1 MIKTLVT
8 VFSLASG
15 VLLAASP
22 AKSEAPALFKQYCFT
37 CHGKAATAGINLD
50 KLTAAG
56 SVGEQ
61 FQQWLKIAHVLETRT
76 MPPPKMPQPEE
87 SRRREAAAWIRARLA
102 DYANAHSGDPGRVTA
117 RRLTSGEYAY
127 TILDLTGLDL
137 RTELNFAGDSAGGE
151 GFTNF
156 GDVQFMQEADLERHL
171 EAAKLVANHAVIG
184 AGPISFYSDPGKM
197 GKELSAIH
205 RIQEI
210 YRQNGFRAASA
221 EGGRPYGM
229 ERYANAFYAAWRFRH
244 RVALGEPR
252 LTLEAAAAAEGL
264 SARFIQHIWS
274 VLDHPHPAYPT
285 SVVVEAW
292 RKLPEPEGGL
302 TPAFEK
308 TVRAGCNGARKSL
321 LEWTRW
327 LFAAGALAAGGQGD
341 ERALVL
347 TEASLKATPGF
358 KFRTFFRGRTKGAEN
373 GHARIYL
380 SALSANPDA
389 KDKPLLVW
397 KNAKV
402 RFLKADRSGGP
413 STSLA
418 SHLDD
423 ASREKLKLGQ
433 APGGLVIG
441 PEDFVTSGESTIFFD
456 VKTPP
461 EATGAAVELE
471 AELPP
476 GLAGDTVLRVTV
488 ADRADLSSGRPPA
501 MAIMA
506 NPDSAGYR
514 QWKHNVLAFAA
525 NLPQTSHGEPTPAD
539 RDPIPEPWNN
549 DYNQPERDRFH
560 TQLKYYRNDGFLVE
574 KMLDDAARVRLED
587 AWSDLYASF
596 DYHALFLDFLAG
608 KFQFDPKIGKL
619 GAFTA
624 SEIAAL
630 PAAARAYVTALNS
643 EYAAVLQ
650 RQRAA
655 QARHLGD
662 CLQFAARAWR
672 RPLTA
677 GEQAGLRGFYTK
689 LRQTSGLDHEK
700 ATRALIARILVA
712 PAFLYRFEQV
722 SQSSAVQPLT
732 AYELASRL
740 SYFLWSSAPDAELLR
755 AASAGELSQPA
766 QLDRQVRRMLTGEKG
781 RRFATEFFGQW
792 LGFYR
797 FDAYRGVDT
806 SRFPEFTDE
815 VKEAMYGEAISFFEH
830 IVRQERPLKD
840 LITADYTFLNASL
853 AKHYGMPADL
863 KLGGEPSLVPRANQY
878 HRGGMLRLGAVLT
891 ATSAPL
897 RTSPVKRGD
906 WMLRRVL
913 GLPTPP
919 PPANAGSLPGDDKQ
933 FGGMTVKQRLESH
946 KQKAACASC
955 HYRIDPLGFP
965 LEKYDPVGRW
975 RETYPDGKTIED
987 FAATLDQTEITG
999 IDGLIEYLRNNGD
1012 QVRRNMA
1019 QKLTGYALGRTILA
1033 SDLPLIDA
1041 MVRLG
1046 PEATMVQFAS
1056 SIAASPQ
1063 FRNRRGAAVS
1073 SVPPR
1078 KAAAKT
1084 ARATARPAAPATGS
1098 LRPNSTRGDR

>member
-1 MIKTLVT
+1 MLKILFG
-8 VFSLASG
+8 VFSCASG
-15 VLLAASP
+15 VLLAAVP
-22 AKSEAPALFKQYCFT
+22 AKAEAPALFKQYCFT
-37 CHGKAATAGINLD
+37 CHGKAATAGINLE
-50 KLTAAG
+50 KLTAAH

-61 FQQWLKIAHVLETRT
+61 FQHWLKIAHALESRT

-87 SRRREAAAWIRARLA
+87 ARRTEAVSWIRTSLAEYAR
-102 DYANAHSGDPGRVTA
+102 AHAGDPGKVTA

-156 GDVQFMQEADLERHL
+156 GDVQFMQEADLERYL

-184 AGPISFYSDPGKM
+184 AGPIEFYGDPGKM

-210 YRQNGFRAASA
+210 YRRNGFRAASA

-274 VLDHPHPAYPT
+274 VLDHAQPTYPA

-292 RKLPEPEGGL
+292 RKLPAPESRL
-302 TPAFEK
+302 TPELEK
-308 TVRAGCNGARKSL
+308 TVRAGCDGVRKSL

-347 TEASLKATPGF
+347 TDASLQATPSF
-358 KFRTFFRGRTKGAEN
+358 KFRTFFRGRTKGAEK
-373 GHARIYL
+373 GLARIYL
-380 SALSANPDA
+380 SALPANPDA
-389 KDKPLLVW
+389 KDRPLLIW

-413 STSLA
+413 STSLVP
-418 SHLDD
+418 HLDD
-423 ASREKLKLGQ
+423 ASRVKLNLGQ
-433 APGGLVIG
+433 APEGLVIG
-441 PEDFVTSGESTIFFD
+441 PEEFVTTGEATVFFD

-461 EATGAAVELE
+461 EATGAAVEIE
-471 AELPP
+471 AVLPP
-476 GLAGDTVLRVTV
+476 GSAGDAVLRVTV
-488 ADRADLSSGRPPA
+488 ADRADLSAGRPPA
-501 MAIMA
+501 NAIMA
-506 NPDSAGYR
+506 NPESAGYKR
-514 QWKHNVLAFAA
+514 WKSNVLAFAA
-525 NLPQTSHGEPTPAD
+525 DLPQTSQGEPTPAD
-539 RDPIPEPWNN
+539 RDPIPAPWNN

-574 KMLDDAARVRLED
+574 KMLDDPTRERLEN

-596 DYHALFLDFLAG
+596 DYHALFLQFLEG
-608 KFQFDPKIGKL
+608 KFQFDAKGRKI

-624 SEIAAL
+624 ADLAAL
-630 PAAARAYVTALNS
+630 PAGARPYVKALNG
-643 EYAAVLQ
+643 EYAGVIHKQ
-650 RQRAA
+650 SAA
-655 QARHLGD
+655 QARHLD
-662 CLQFAARAWR
+662 DSLKFAASAWR

-677 GEQAGLRGFYTK
+677 GEQAGLRAFYAK
-689 LRQTSGLDHEK
+689 LRGTSGLDHEK
-700 ATRALIARILVA
+700 AVRALLARILVA
-712 PAFLYRFEQV
+712 PAFLYRFERA
-722 SQSSAVQPLT
+722 SPSTAMQPLT

-755 AASAGELSQPA
+755 AASAGELNQPK
-766 QLDRQVRRMLTGEKG
+766 QLERQVRRMLTGEKG

-797 FDAYRGVDT
+797 FDTYAGVDT
-806 SRFPEFTDE
+806 ARFPEFTGG
-815 VKEAMYGEAISFFEH
+815 VKEAMYGEAVSFFEH
-830 IVRQERPLKD
+830 IVRQERPLKE
-840 LITADYTFLNASL
+840 LIAADYTFLNDDL
-853 AKHYGMPADL
+853 ARHYGMP
-863 KLGGEPSLVPRANQY
+863 KEIKPGKEPSLVLRAGEY

-906 WMLRRVL
+906 WTLRRVL

-919 PPANAGSLPGDDKQ
+919 PPANAGSLPADDKQ
-933 FGGMTVKQRLESH
+933 FGEMTVKQKLESH

-965 LEKYDPVGRW
+965 FEKYDPVGRW
-975 RETYPDGKTIED
+975 RDTYPDGKPIED
-987 FAATLDQTEITG
+987 FAATLDKTEITG
-999 IDGLIEYLRNNGD
+999 IDGLIEYLRRND
-1012 QVRRNMA
+1012 EQVRRNMA

-1033 SDLPLIDA
+1033 SDLPLIDG

-1046 PEATMVQFAS
+1046 PDATMVQLAS
-1056 SIAASPQ
+1056 GIAASPQ
-1063 FRNRRGAAVS
+1063 FRNRRGNVDSTAGPRKPAPKTAAV
-1073 SVPPR
+1073 
-1078 KAAAKT
+1078 
-1084 ARATARPAAPATGS
+1084 RPAPTPAGS
-1098 LRPNSTRGDR
+1098 IRPNSTRGDR